1 MTFVDKLGNIDRRMA
16 VNVWFGMAELGV
28 NSPRDKKIRR
38 AWTGNS
44 YGGAQ
49 SRLGGQGYMLAF
61 TTVCSEIR
69 FSIHTRVNGM
79 S

>member
-44 YGGAQ
+44 YGERNPGLEAK
-49 SRLGGQGYMLAF
+49 G
-61 TTVCSEIR
+61 TC
-69 FSIHTRVNGM
+69 
-79 S
+79 